1 MKKISYF
8 ILAIGLALGI
18 ASCEKMLEYPPEGA
32 ILAEDA
38 LNTPDDAQRLLNSC
52 YDVIGNLFDGKYQ
65 NICELMSDNMAEPNG
80 LDFNAVYNRE
90 TNFFTPTTNGTYGDF
105 YYAIYRCNSLMK
117 NFDLINGLSDAERTR
132 MEAEARF
139 IRAFCHF
146 NVVKIWAQPYGST
159 PTNSHLGIIL
169 KRDASNLPIPRSTVA
184 ESYAFIIEDL
194 EFALGNLPES
204 NGNYARQDAAAGLLA
219 MVYFQMNN
227 YVQAEQYAS
236 MVINSGNYAM
246 RDTLDRF
253 PATPEVNLETVFGIV
268 SSNPGA
274 DHVDQRTDNFI
285 GNYNAGGVL
294 PPNLMLSNELY
305 QFTNLNSADD
315 RLGWMQSSGGKY
327 KNRRFENK
335 VFFNIPIIYLTELRL
350 IRAECLGEMAGD
362 LSVAIADINDV
373 RDRAFGAGLNDLS
386 ATSTAAEVIAAAR
399 REYRIET
406 MGEGKWIN
414 QLKRIGAKGEN
425 VYVRNAPWN
434 CPGMALQFP
443 NSEFTSALFVGNPEG
458 GCN

>member
-8 ILAIGLALGI
+8 ILAIGFAFGI

-105 YYAIYRCNSLMK
+105 YYAIYRCNSLVK
-117 NFDLINGLSDAERTR
+117 NFDLIDGLSDDDRNR
-132 MEAEARF
+132 MEAEAKF

-146 NVVKIWAQPYGST
+146 NVVKIWAQPYGSS
-159 PTNSHLGIIL
+159 PSNSHLGIIL
-169 KRDASNLPIPRSTVA
+169 RREASNEPLSRSTVG
-184 ESYAFIIEDL
+184 ESYSFIIEDL
-194 EFALGNLPES
+194 EYAYSNLPES
-204 NGNYARQDAAAGLLA
+204 NGNYATKDAAAGLLA

-236 MVINSGNYAM
+236 LVINSGAYAM
-246 RDTLDRF
+246 SDTLDRF
-253 PATPEVNLETVFGIV
+253 PATPEMNPETVFGIV

-294 PPNLMLSNELY
+294 PPNLMFSNELY

-327 KNRRFENK
+327 KNRRFEDK
-335 VFFNIPIIYLTELRL
+335 LFFNIPIIYLTELKL
-350 IRAECLGEMAGD
+350 IRAECLGEMGGD
-362 LSVAIADINDV
+362 LSVAIADINSI
-373 RDRAFGAGLNDLS
+373 RDRAFGAGLNNLS
-386 ATSTAAEVIAAAR
+386 ASSTAAQVIAAAR

-414 QLKRIGAKGEN
+414 QLKRIGAKGES

>member
-1 MKKISYF
+1 
-8 ILAIGLALGI
+8 
-18 ASCEKMLEYPPEGA
+18 
-32 ILAEDA
+32 
-38 LNTPDDAQRLLNSC
+38 
-52 YDVIGNLFDGKYQ
+52 
-65 NICELMSDNMAEPNG
+65 MSDNMAEPNG
-80 LDFNAVYNRE
+80 LDFNAVFNRE

-117 NFDLINGLSDAERTR
+117 NFDLINGLSDTERTR

-194 EFALGNLPES
+194 EFALLNLPES
-204 NGNYARQDAAAGLLA
+204 NGNYAKQDAAAGLLA

-227 YVQAEQYAS
+227 YVEAEHYAS
-236 MVINSGNYAM
+236 LVINSGNYAM

-285 GNYNAGGVL
+285 GNYNSGGVL

-362 LSVAIADINDV
+362 LSVAIADINSI

-386 ATSTAAEVIAAAR
+386 LSSTSSDVIAAAR

-414 QLKRIGAKGEN
+414 QLKRIGAKGES